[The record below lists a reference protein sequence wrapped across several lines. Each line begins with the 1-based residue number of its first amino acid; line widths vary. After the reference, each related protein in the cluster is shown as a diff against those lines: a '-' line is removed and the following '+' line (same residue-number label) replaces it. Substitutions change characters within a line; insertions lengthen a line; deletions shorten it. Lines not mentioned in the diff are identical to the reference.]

1 MVNRLGN
8 TREISQSNM
17 NFKITILINPSDYK
31 TEGFFYLEHA
41 TKIELCQT
49 SEQNLKKEY

>member
-1 MVNRLGN
+1 
-8 TREISQSNM
+8 M